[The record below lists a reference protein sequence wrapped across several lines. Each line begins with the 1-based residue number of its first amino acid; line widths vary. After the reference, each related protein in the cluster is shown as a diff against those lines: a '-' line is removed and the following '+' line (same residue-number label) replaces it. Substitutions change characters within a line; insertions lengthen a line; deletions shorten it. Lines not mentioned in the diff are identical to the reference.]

1 MNKQPQNENQP
12 KSLLNKV
19 DEGMDTGTTN
29 LAIAGGIGVYGG
41 SIFAT
46 SGIICPAC
54 IIAAPLFLGIGAMQ
68 RRKFLKKQA
77 EKETKEE
84 KSDTTPQN
92 V

>member
-1 MNKQPQNENQP
+1 MDEIKEPEEKEL
-12 KSLLNKV
+12 KSLLDKV

-41 SIFAT
+41 SIFAA
-46 SGIICPAC
+46 SGVICPAC

-68 RRKFLKKQA
+68 RKAFLKKQA
-77 EKETKEE
+77 EDQEN
-84 KSDTTPQN
+84 DTTEQN